1 MGKDYHALN
10 LPLKNLP
17 MLRRL
22 LTGKLEPPHFAN
34 LRSISLFGDL
44 SRRELRTL
52 DVLLHRRHYIKDEI
66 IFDEGEEGQA
76 IYFVLS
82 GKVLICRQ
90 GRPLDGA
97 IAELGAGQCF
107 GEMALLDNAP
117 RMAQVRAAE
126 NCTLAVLFREDFH
139 GLLHTHALIASK
151 LSLALSHILGNRLR
165 EAVNRFVI

>member
-1 MGKDYHALN
+1 MPVRFLFAKPEPAHFRT
-10 LPLKNLP
+10 
-17 MLRRL
+17 LR
-22 LTGKLEPPHFAN
+22 A
-34 LRSISLFGDL
+34 IDLFGTL

-52 DVLLHRRHYIKDEI
+52 DGLLHRRSYIQGEV

-76 IYFVLS
+76 IYFVLT

-90 GRPLDGA
+90 GRPLDGI
-97 IAELGAGQCF
+97 IAELGPGQSF
-107 GEMALLDNAP
+107 GEMALLDDAP

-126 NCTLAVLFREDFH
+126 DCTLAVLFREDFL

-165 EAVNRFVI
+165 EAVNRFVV